1 MENKKEM
8 TIPNVSAA
16 TDAEQSLSK
25 CTDNSIVNQDTDFKG
40 YEQSFEEMQRE
51 ILRQLDP
58 SYLKTVP
65 MTTLYDTV
73 FEVQTPL
80 IDGLL
85 QRGTYLFVG
94 SPKVGKSFMMAQL
107 AYHVSMGIP
116 LWGYA
121 VNRGTVLYLALEDD
135 HRRLQGHG

>member
-51 ILRQLDP
+51 ILSLDCHFHCN
-58 SYLKTVP
+58 SLRT
-65 MTTLYDTV
+65 
-73 FEVQTPL
+73 
-80 IDGLL
+80 
-85 QRGTYLFVG
+85 QR
-94 SPKVGKSFMMAQL
+94 
-107 AYHVSMGIP
+107 
-116 LWGYA
+116 
-121 VNRGTVLYLALEDD
+121 NAL
-135 HRRLQGHG
+135 R

>member
-51 ILRQLDP
+51 LPQ
-58 SYLKTVP
+58 TVRP
-65 MTTLYDTV
+65 FLSENSINDN
-73 FEVQTPL
+73 
-80 IDGLL
+80 
-85 QRGTYLFVG
+85 
-94 SPKVGKSFMMAQL
+94 
-107 AYHVSMGIP
+107 
-116 LWGYA
+116 A
-121 VNRGTVLYLALEDD
+121 V
-135 HRRLQGHG
+135 